1 MGERWY
7 SHAINQPLFRF
18 LMKAILLVF
27 CLFLIHLI
35 GTSQVSIAP
44 ITYSDKPYENIFFD
58 GSHEG
63 IQPAIRYQNIK
74 WYPKPS
80 NDTFDIQ
87 LIAIEYARRKKS
99 LLPVVDGFI
108 HSDTSFNYRSAIG
121 FSYESTYKNWT
132 NKSLFTAGWAT
143 TNAPTNQ
150 TQTAFYRRTQPS
162 EYLYTDIRT
171 RFGYTPNKTTHISF
185 GLDNLFFG
193 EGYRSLIQGD
203 QVAPNPFAL
212 ARIHFWKLEYGLL
225 YQGFMEKDTANPWKF
240 NTTHY
245 LSFRASNRLS
255 FAVFESVLFQ
265 PKDVSFNRGFEVEY
279 LNPFVFFRPQEYS
292 IGSTDN
298 VFIAAQAAYR
308 FKNKCIY
315 TQVTI
320 DEFDLTQIRNRTRWW
335 ANKYGIQL
343 GIKGTKG
350 KLMYRFEGNLVRPY
364 TYSHVNAGQ
373 NNGHLGRPLAHVLGA
388 NFVELLSVFY
398 FPIQRYM
405 FKTFGTF
412 YLKGFDENGLSY
424 GGDIYQS
431 YVLKPADKEF
441 NNTIG
446 QGITV
451 RNLQLGSEI
460 STWIKNIDGRMY
472 CQMGVG
478 ISWGDIPTKIQG
490 NIVIGV
496 KSTLFQDRKI
506 F

>member
-1 MGERWY
+1 MGKRWC
-7 SHAINQPLFRF
+7 SHTINQPLFRF

-27 CLFLIHLI
+27 CLFLIHAI
-35 GTSQVSIAP
+35 GKTQVSIAP

-132 NKSLFTAGWAT
+132 NKTLFTAGWAT

-185 GLDNLFFG
+185 GLDNQFFG

-460 STWIKNIDGRMY
+460 STWIKNIDGRIY

-496 KSTLFQDRKI
+496 RSTLFQDRKI

>member
-1 MGERWY
+1 MGKRWC
-7 SHAINQPLFRF
+7 SHTINQPLFRF

-27 CLFLIHLI
+27 CLFLIHAI
-35 GTSQVSIAP
+35 GKTQVSIAP

-99 LLPVVDGFI
+99 LMPVVDGFI

-132 NKSLFTAGWAT
+132 NKTLFTAGWAT

-185 GLDNLFFG
+185 GLDNQFFG

-373 NNGHLGRPLAHVLGA
+373 NNGHIGRPLAHVLGA

-496 KSTLFQDRKI
+496 RSTLFQDRKI

>member
-1 MGERWY
+1 MGKRWC
-7 SHAINQPLFRF
+7 SHTINQPLFRF

-27 CLFLIHLI
+27 CLFLIHAI
-35 GTSQVSIAP
+35 GKTQVSIAP

-132 NKSLFTAGWAT
+132 NKTLFTAGWAT

-185 GLDNLFFG
+185 GLDNQFFG

-496 KSTLFQDRKI
+496 RSTLFQDRKI

>member
-1 MGERWY
+1 
-7 SHAINQPLFRF
+7 
-18 LMKAILLVF
+18 MKAILLVF
-27 CLFLIHLI
+27 CLFLIHAI
-35 GTSQVSIAP
+35 GKTQVSIAP

-132 NKSLFTAGWAT
+132 NKTLFTAGWAT

-185 GLDNLFFG
+185 GLDNQFFG

-478 ISWGDIPTKIQG
+478 IRWGDIPTKIQG

-496 KSTLFQDRKI
+496 RSTLFQDRKI

>member
-27 CLFLIHLI
+27 CLFLIHAI
-35 GTSQVSIAP
+35 GKTQVSIAP

-80 NDTFDIQ
+80 NDTVAIQ
-87 LIAIEYARRKKS
+87 LIAIEYARRRNT
-99 LLPVVDGFI
+99 LLPVVDGFA
-108 HSDTSFNYRSAIG
+108 SVDTRFNYRSAVG
-121 FSYESTYKNWT
+121 VSYESNYKNWT
-132 NKSLFTAGWAT
+132 NKTLFTTGWAT
-143 TNAPTNQ
+143 TTPLNQHPTVFDQ
-150 TQTAFYRRTQPS
+150 DDKSSGHF
-162 EYLYTDIRT
+162 YTDLRT

-185 GLDNLFFG
+185 GIDNQFFG

-225 YQGFMEKDTANPWKF
+225 YQGFMENDSVNPWKF

-265 PKDVSFNRGFEVEY
+265 PKDVSFKRGFEVEY

-373 NNGHLGRPLAHVLGA
+373 NNGHLGRPLAHLLGA
-388 NFVELLSVFY
+388 NFVELISVFY

-424 GGDIYQS
+424 GGDVYQS

-446 QGITV
+446 QGITI

-478 ISWGDIPTKIQG
+478 IFWGDIPTKMQG

-496 KSTLFQDRKI
+496 RSALFQDRKI

>member
-1 MGERWY
+1 MGKRWC
-7 SHAINQPLFRF
+7 SHTINQPLFRF

-27 CLFLIHLI
+27 CLFLIHAI
-35 GTSQVSIAP
+35 GKTQVSIAP

-143 TNAPTNQ
+143 TNALTNQ

-185 GLDNLFFG
+185 GLDNQFFG

-255 FAVFESVLFQ
+255 FAVFESLLFQ

-496 KSTLFQDRKI
+496 RSTLFQDRKI